1 MTYVLI
7 DPMVMEIIAVIAI
20 KCLDSQTN
28 SPSWCL
34 EKGLERVKRIYM
46 LILTL
51 KGQIGRAHV

>member
-34 EKGLERVKRIYM
+34 EKGLERVKGIYM

-51 KGQIGRAHV
+51 KG